1 MAVWDKNY
9 RRTGEALELENK
21 VRAALVPVLD
31 KAIEDGM
38 ELEDVFYIVSDT
50 AQDWMLSTVLT
61 KRNVVYMQE
70 REIT

>member
-9 RRTGEALELENK
+9 RRTGDALDLENK
-21 VRAALVPVLD
+21 VRSALCPVLD

-50 AQDWMLSTVLT
+50 VQDWMLSTVLT
-61 KRNVVYMQE
+61 KRDAVE
-70 REIT
+70 RGNSNG